1 MTQVIIYTNENGNVS
16 VCAPTGELPIE
27 DVLAKDCPAHAEIV
41 DASILPQGEDDFFN
55 AWRMGTSYGIV
66 TINLEA
72 ARAIQLARFNASA
85 VQEAQKRQLNTLAG
99 IANAVTD
106 EAFIADLTAKRA
118 LIATA
123 TSTAELR
130 AITL

>member
-1 MTQVIIYTNENGNVS
+1 MSQVIIYTNENGNVS
-16 VCAPTGELPIE
+16 VCIPTGELPIE
-27 DVLAKDCPAHAEIV
+27 EVLTKDCPAHAEIV
-41 DASILPQGEDDFFN
+41 DADTLPQGEDDFFD
-55 AWRMGTSYGIV
+55 AWRLNNSVV
-66 TINLEA
+66 TVDLEA
-72 ARAIQLARFNASA
+72 ARAIQLTRFNASA

-118 LIATA
+118 AIAAA

>member
-16 VCAPTGELPIE
+16 VCYPTNDLPIE

-55 AWRMGTSYGIV
+55 AWRLNNGIIAV
-66 TINLEA
+66 DLEA
-72 ARAIQLARFNASA
+72 ARAIRLAHFNADA
-85 VQEAQKRQLNTLAG
+85 LQEAQKRQLNTLAG

-106 EAFIADLTAKRA
+106 EAFISDLTAKRA

-130 AITL
+130 SVTL

>member
-16 VCAPTGELPIE
+16 VCIPTGELPIE
-27 DVLAKDCPAHAEIV
+27 EVLAKDCPAHAVIV
-41 DASILPQGEDDFFN
+41 DISTLPQGEDDFFD
-55 AWRMGTSYGIV
+55 AWRLANGIV
-66 TINLEA
+66 SVDFEV
-72 ARAIQLARFNASA
+72 ARAVQLARFNESA

-99 IANAVTD
+99 IANDVAD

-118 LIATA
+118 LIAAA

-130 AITL
+130 SVTL

>member
-1 MTQVIIYTNENGNVS
+1 MSQVIIYTNENGNVS
-16 VCAPTGELPIE
+16 VCTPTGELPIE
-27 DVLAKDCPAHAEIV
+27 EVLAKDCPAGAVIV
-41 DASILPQGEDDFFN
+41 DSDTLPQGEDDFFD
-55 AWRMGTSYGIV
+55 AWRMTPPDGV
-66 TINLEA
+66 VVVDLEI

-85 VQEAQKRQLNTLAG
+85 VQEAQKRQLNTFAG

-106 EAFIADLTAKRA
+106 EAFIANLTAKRA
-118 LIATA
+118 AIAAA

>member
-16 VCAPTGELPIE
+16 VCTPTGELPIE
-27 DVLAKDCPAHAEIV
+27 EVLAKDCPAHAEIV
-41 DASILPQGEDDFFN
+41 DASVLPQGEDDFFN
-55 AWRMGTSYGIV
+55 AWRMTPPNGEV
-66 TINLEA
+66 VVDLEI
-72 ARAIQLARFNASA
+72 ARSIQLERFNAAA
-85 VQEAQKRQLNTLAG
+85 VQEAQKRQFNSLAG

-118 LIATA
+118 AIAAA

>member
-16 VCAPTGELPIE
+16 VCSPTGELPIE
-27 DVLAKDCPAHAEIV
+27 EVLAKDCPAHAVIV
-41 DASILPQGEDDFFN
+41 DSSTLPQAEDDFFN
-55 AWRMGTSYGIV
+55 AWRLNNGVITV
-66 TINLEA
+66 DLEA
-72 ARAIQLARFNASA
+72 ARAIQLARFNADA
-85 VQEAQKRQLNTLAG
+85 LQEAQKRQLNALAG

-118 LIATA
+118 AIAAA